1 MLSGS
6 PDTEMLSGLSQEH
19 LNVASIFKSLVDA
32 EVAGAFQ
39 GVGWVI
45 IIPLKMSALVDV
57 AAKPA

>member
-6 PDTEMLSGLSQEH
+6 PDTEMLSALSQEH